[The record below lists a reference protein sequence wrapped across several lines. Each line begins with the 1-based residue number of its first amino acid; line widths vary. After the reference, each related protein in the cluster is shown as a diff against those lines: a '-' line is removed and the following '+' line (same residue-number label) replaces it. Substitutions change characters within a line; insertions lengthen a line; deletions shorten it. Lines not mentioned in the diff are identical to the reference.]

1 MHKREMGTLSLEQII
16 VTQGRELNMDVVASM
31 ASSIKLLGLQNPI
44 SVLADEDGKFRII
57 SGRHRLAAVHS
68 LGWDQ
73 IEVLISHDL
82 SEIDVRLA
90 EIVEN
95 LHRAELTKLERS
107 EQFAKYAN
115 LVKEKRELSPAQLG
129 QHPSNVK
136 GASGREG
143 GDSAVARDLGLT
155 RQGLQRA
162 AKIAAIDP
170 EAKAAAKKAGLDD
183 NQGALLEAAAA
194 PKEQQKDVI
203 TELALKKAR
212 KPKGKQRAGKD
223 VNATVEAILRDFGAS
238 DVQLIINALS
248 EGLAKRA
255 VEVTPAA
262 PAQRNEIDP
271 DTTVACPTA
280 PCDPDTDAEIDWEE
294 IKRDIERVELESR
307 QAVENDEQFEKM
319 WKDSG
324 IDEALAELDA

>member
-115 LVKEKRELSPAQLG
+115 LVKEKHELSAAQLG

-143 GDSAVARDLGLT
+143 GDSATARDLGLS
-155 RQGLQRA
+155 RQQLQRA

-194 PKEQQKDVI
+194 PKEQQKDVVAK
-203 TELALKKAR
+203 LALKKAK
-212 KPKGKQRAGKD
+212 KPKTKQRAGKD
-223 VNATVEAILRDFGAS
+223 VNATVEAILHDFSAS

-255 VEVTPAA
+255 VNVMPKA
-262 PAQRNEIDP
+262 PTQGAETDV
-271 DTTVACPTA
+271 DATVARPTA
-280 PCDPDTDAEIDWEE
+280 PCDPDPEVIEEWVEGFLEENGFDVNDKPDMELTKTLEEIDF
-294 IKRDIERVELESR
+294 DDLV
-307 QAVENDEQFEKM
+307 
-319 WKDSG
+319 
-324 IDEALAELDA
+324 LD